1 MVSCLSRGSAGTPRP
16 TITAADAEVGLE
28 VCFDVGPF
36 EEDASAAL
44 DVRDDAA
51 ALPVLDGA
59 HGSAEPDRKGFFS
72 DEPFGFGPYCVVVVV
87 LSVHRFWFS
96 FFSFSFAAACRSG
109 VGAGASVTL
118 A

>member
-1 MVSCLSRGSAGTPRP
+1 MEMG
-16 TITAADAEVGLE
+16 
-28 VCFDVGPF
+28 FDVGPF
-36 EEDASAAL
+36 EEDAAAAL

-72 DEPFGFGPYCVVVVV
+72 DEPFGFGPDCVVVVV
-87 LSVHRFWFS
+87 LFVHRFWFS
-96 FFSFSFAAACRSG
+96 FLVFRSLSRARSG